1 MVKCLLEPESRVHYV
16 IVSKIG
22 VKHSRN
28 IYTHRFGNNL
38 LPYSLEGDP
47 APARPEPSWAPAR
60 LLPRGYL
67 KPEPAGSMGAHVE
80 LRQAFKVELVV
91 GTRGG
96 CHYDYTAVVIA
107 MKCAGFVRRLL
118 LEESE
123 VKERMYM

>member
-16 IVSKIG
+16 IVSEIG

-28 IYTHRFGNNL
+28 KYTHRFGNSL

-67 KPEPAGSMGAHVE
+67 KPEPAGSMGE
-80 LRQAFKVELVV
+80 
-91 GTRGG
+91 
-96 CHYDYTAVVIA
+96 
-107 MKCAGFVRRLL
+107 FVAEPLADLEPPMLSCGRPSRLSL
-118 LEESE
+118 
-123 VKERMYM
+123 